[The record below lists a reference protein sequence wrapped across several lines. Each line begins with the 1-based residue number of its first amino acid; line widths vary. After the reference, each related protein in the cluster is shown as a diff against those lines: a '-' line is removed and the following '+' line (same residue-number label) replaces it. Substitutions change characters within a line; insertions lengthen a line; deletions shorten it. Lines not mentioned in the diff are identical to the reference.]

1 MRVRYNFGMV
11 SIKLNGE
18 SREISAHW
26 TLADLL
32 EDLQIN
38 NRYCA
43 VERNKQLVPR
53 EQHSECVLQADDEIE
68 VVTLVG
74 GG

>member
-1 MRVRYNFGMV
+1 MV

-18 SREISAHW
+18 SREVPDAW
-26 TLADLL
+26 TLAELL
-32 EDLQIN
+32 KDLQIN

-43 VERNKQLVPR
+43 VECNKQLVPR
-53 EQHSECVLQADDEIE
+53 EQHSNHVLKADDEIE